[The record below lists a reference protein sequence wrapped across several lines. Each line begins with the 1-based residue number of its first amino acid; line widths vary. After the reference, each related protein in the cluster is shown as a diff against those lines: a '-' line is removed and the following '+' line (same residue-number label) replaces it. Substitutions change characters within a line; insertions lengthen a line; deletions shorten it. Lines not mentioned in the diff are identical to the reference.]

1 MLHERFMREAI
12 NKLNQILET
21 KKQWTDDSIL
31 INGRIVPIE
40 KEKFISVC
48 SCNTDKILAFVDG
61 GNAELFNSEDTCL
74 QFVQVTAVFFQNNRR
89 LNKEKKV
96 SFFLLSR
103 INEENPEEYLS
114 QLFLEEGKLPL
125 KEFSLN
131 ALDFS
136 LREGMERGRISK
148 AGDLARRKAE
158 LLLAEEV
165 SSEADWVVLDGTLEE
180 KLPGEKE
187 ILDCLPPNVCGLAK
201 SCSLIT
207 AKGRNAVGYV
217 GSRGLHGNWMYFLDQ
232 EKRRKTF
239 FVRLNE
245 QSGHIFRFESF
256 SENEEVVGLL
266 AANSVDPVFV
276 GYPYGLIYADQR
288 ARVSNQE
295 TALMRTK
302 MLTLLKKGNK
312 ELNLNRLDSSVHNVL
327 DHIRF

>member
-1 MLHERFMREAI
+1 MQEAI
-12 NKLNQILET
+12 NKLNQILEK

-40 KEKFISVC
+40 REKFISVD
-48 SCNTDKILAFVDG
+48 SCNSDKILAFVDG
-61 GNAELFNSEDTCL
+61 GNTELFNSGDICL
-74 QFVQVTAVFFQNNRR
+74 QFVQVVAVFFQNNRR
-89 LNKEKKV
+89 LTRERKV
-96 SFFLLSR
+96 SFFLLSK

-114 QLFLEEGKLPL
+114 QLFWEEGKLPL
-125 KEFSLN
+125 REFSLN

-136 LREGMERGRISK
+136 LREGVERGRINK
-148 AGDLARRKAE
+148 AGELARRKAE

-187 ILDCLPPNVCGLAK
+187 IIERLPSNVCALAK

-207 AKGRNAVGYV
+207 AKGRNAVSYV
-217 GSRGLHGNWMYFLDQ
+217 GSMRLHCKWQYFLDQ

-239 FVRLNE
+239 FVRLNGR
-245 QSGHIFRFESF
+245 SNHIFRFESF
-256 SENEEVVGLL
+256 SENEEIIGLL
-266 AANSVDPVFV
+266 TANSVDPVFV

-295 TALMRTK
+295 AALMRTNVFFLMK
-302 MLTLLKKGNK
+302 EGNK
-312 ELNLNRLDSSVHNVL
+312 ELGQGHSNDPAHKVL
-327 DHIRF
+327 DKIRF

>member
-1 MLHERFMREAI
+1 MREAI
-12 NKLNQILET
+12 NKLNQLLERKRELT
-21 KKQWTDDSIL
+21 EDCIS
-31 INGRIVPIE
+31 INGKSVPIE
-40 KEKFISVC
+40 KERFISID
-48 SCNTDKILAFVDG
+48 SYNSDKILAFVDG
-61 GNAELFNSEDTCL
+61 GNAELFNSGDTCL
-74 QFVQVTAVFFQNNRR
+74 QFVQVVAVFFQNNKR

-103 INEENPEEYLS
+103 INEENPKEYLS
-114 QLFLEEGKLPL
+114 HIFWEEGKLPL

-131 ALDFS
+131 ALDSS

-148 AGDLARRKAE
+148 AGELARRKAE
-158 LLLAEEV
+158 LLLAKEV

-266 AANSVDPVFV
+266 AANSVDPVFI
-276 GYPYGLIYADQR
+276 GYPYGLIYTDQR

-295 TALMRTK
+295 TGLMRTK
-302 MLTLLKKGNK
+302 LFSLLGKKETVIFNNCSAH
-312 ELNLNRLDSSVHNVL
+312 EILDKVKY
-327 DHIRF
+327 

>member
-1 MLHERFMREAI
+1 MLQERFMQEAI
-12 NKLNQILET
+12 NKLNQILEK
-21 KKQWTDDSIL
+21 KKQWTDDSVL
-31 INGRIVPIE
+31 INGRIIPFE
-40 KEKFISVC
+40 KEKFISVN
-48 SCNTDKILAFVDG
+48 SCNSDKILAFVDG

-74 QFVQVTAVFFQNNRR
+74 QFVQVTAVFFQNNKR

-96 SFFLLSR
+96 SFFLLSK

-114 QLFLEEGKLPL
+114 QLFWEEGKLPL

-136 LREGMERGRISK
+136 LREGVERGRISK
-148 AGDLARRKAE
+148 AGELARRKAE

-165 SSEADWVVLDGTLEE
+165 SSEAEWVVLDGTLEE

-187 ILDCLPPNVCGLAK
+187 IIERLPSNVCALAK

-207 AKGRNAVGYV
+207 AKGRNAVNYV
-217 GSRGLHGNWMYFLDQ
+217 GSMGLQSNWQYFLDK

-245 QSGHIFRFESF
+245 RSNHLFRFESF
-256 SENEEVVGLL
+256 SENEEIIELL
-266 AANSVDPVFV
+266 AVNSIDPVFV

-302 MLTLLKKGNK
+302 MFALLGKKQNTAH
-312 ELNLNRLDSSVHNVL
+312 EILDCL
-327 DHIRF
+327 QF

>member
-1 MLHERFMREAI
+1 MREAI
-12 NKLNQILET
+12 NRLNQILEK
-21 KKQWTDDSIL
+21 KKQWTNDSIL
-31 INGRIVPIE
+31 INGRIIPIE

-61 GNAELFNSEDTCL
+61 GNAELFNSKDTCL
-74 QFVQVTAVFFQNNRR
+74 QFVQVAAVFFQNNKR

-96 SFFLLSR
+96 SFFLLSK

-114 QLFLEEGKLPL
+114 QLFLEDGELPL

-131 ALDFS
+131 AFDFS
-136 LREGMERGRISK
+136 LREGIERGRISK

-165 SSEADWVVLDGTLEE
+165 SSEADGVVLDGTLEE

-187 ILDCLPPNVCGLAK
+187 IIERLPSNVCALAK

-207 AKGRNAVGYV
+207 SRGRNATSCISLAGPKN
-217 GSRGLHGNWMYFLDQ
+217 SWSYFLDQ
-232 EKRRKTF
+232 EKKRKTF
-239 FVRLNE
+239 FVKLNE
-245 QSGHIFRFESF
+245 KSHHVFRFETF
-256 SENEEVVGLL
+256 SENEEIIGLL
-266 AANSVDPVFV
+266 AANSVDPVFA

-295 TALMRTK
+295 TEFMKIKLFS
-302 MLTLLKKGNK
+302 L
-312 ELNLNRLDSSVHNVL
+312 LNRKEKIIFNSRSAHEILDK
-327 DHIRF
+327 IKY

>member
-1 MLHERFMREAI
+1 MREAI
-12 NKLNQILET
+12 DKLNQILEK

-31 INGRIVPIE
+31 INGRIIPIE
-40 KEKFISVC
+40 REKFISVD
-48 SCNTDKILAFVDG
+48 SCNSDKILAFVDG

-74 QFVQVTAVFFQNNRR
+74 QFVQVTAVFFQNNKR
-89 LNKEKKV
+89 LNKERKV
-96 SFFLLSR
+96 SFFLLSK
-103 INEENPEEYLS
+103 INEENPKEYLS

-136 LREGMERGRISK
+136 LWEGTERGSISK
-148 AGDLARRKAE
+148 AGELARREAE
-158 LLLAEEV
+158 LLLAKEV
-165 SSEADWVVLDGTLEE
+165 SSEADWIVLDGTLEE

-187 ILDCLPPNVCGLAK
+187 IIERLPSNVCALAK

-245 QSGHIFRFESF
+245 QSGHIFRFETF
-256 SENEEVVGLL
+256 SENDKIIGLL
-266 AANSVDPVFV
+266 AANSVDPVFA

-295 TALMRTK
+295 SALMRTK
-302 MLTLLKKGNK
+302 MFALLGKKKQNTAH
-312 ELNLNRLDSSVHNVL
+312 ETL
-327 DHIRF
+327 DHLQF